1 MFTINQIKEAHAKVG
16 SGADFPGYVQELKT
30 LGILFYNNYVSDG
43 HTEYY
48 GSNDFTVSSPPKYPV
63 MEISNAGA
71 NKKLEHALAIHQG
84 GQTDYLTFCGQAAEA
99 GVEKWTVNMLQ
110 MTCTYYGKSGN
121 EMLVE
126 EIPLF

>member
-1 MFTINQIKEAHAKVG
+1 MFTINQIKEAHAKVK
-16 SGADFPGYVQELKT
+16 SGA
-30 LGILFYNNYVSDG
+30 
-43 HTEYY
+43 
-48 GSNDFTVSSPPKYPV
+48 DFTVSSPPKYPV

-126 EIPLF
+126 EIPVF